1 MAKFEDL
8 RDITAESGIIATLI
22 NNPSFINFCDN
33 LDYSCFSDE
42 TNALLYEIIYRL
54 YKDGITKI
62 DAFNIYSTY
71 SSNEK
76 LCNKK
81 AVSLDVEFINEII
94 ENSKFIAR
102 STSEEY
108 NRLARSVIGFAYRRK
123 LYMDLQRAQADILT
137 TNDITALQR
146 SVAGRVES
154 TTERYIVN
162 HEIGAMGRRIE
173 ELYGQTLSRQGP
185 DGVIGFTTSFMSL
198 NEYFTYEAG
207 ECIIYAGY
215 LKTGK
220 SFLLLG
226 EALNILLKQ
235 KSRGILIIDTE
246 MSDRLFSERLICV
259 LSGVAMRVVKNGR
272 GTEEEKDRIKKAICL
287 IKKLPLYHYYTPI
300 LNLDEV
306 YGLVKNMKNKG
317 MIDTVFWDYI
327 KSGEADSASSVYL
340 SLGLQTN
347 FIKNVIAGD
356 LGLCVIGGAQ
366 LNRAGQIGDSLRIS
380 QYASTIV
387 KIQKKTFDEIY
398 QNPDCGSHKLIVI
411 ANRLGLQM
419 DESEEW
425 IDVDFNQTSCRFFEC
440 KQHTKDSIL

>member
-8 RDITAESGIIATLI
+8 RDITAEAGIVATLI

-33 LDYSCFSDE
+33 LDSSCFSDK
-42 TNALLYEIIYRL
+42 TNALLYEVISRL

-71 SSNEK
+71 ASDEK

-81 AVSLDVEFINEII
+81 SISLDVEFINEII
-94 ENSKFIAR
+94 ENSKFISR

-108 NRLARSVIGFAYRRK
+108 NRLVRSVVGFAYRRK
-123 LYMDLQRAQADILT
+123 LYMDLEHAQTDVLT

-146 SVAGRVES
+146 SVAGRVEA
-154 TTERYIVN
+154 TTEKYIVGQ
-162 HEIGAMGRRIE
+162 EIGSMGRKID
-173 ELYGQTLSRQGP
+173 ELYSQTLSRQGP
-185 DGVIGFTTSFMSL
+185 EGVIGFQTSFPSL
-198 NEYFTYEAG
+198 NEYFTYEVG

-215 LKTGK
+215 LKSGK

-226 EALNILLKQ
+226 EALGILLRQ
-235 KSRGILIIDTE
+235 KSKGILVIDTE

-259 LSGVAMRVVKNGR
+259 LSGVAMRTIKSGR
-272 GTEEEKDRIKKAICL
+272 GTDEEKDRIKRAIEI
-287 IKKLPLYHYYTPI
+287 IKKMPLYHYYTPI
-300 LNLDEV
+300 LNLDEI
-306 YGLVKNMKNKG
+306 YGLVKNMKTKG
-317 MIDTVFWDYI
+317 MIDTVCWDYI
-327 KSGEADSASSVYL
+327 KSSEADSASSVYL

-356 LGLCVIGGAQ
+356 LNLCVIGGAQ
-366 LNRAGQIGDSLRIS
+366 LNRSLQIGDSLRIS

-387 KIQKKTFDEIY
+387 KLQQKTFDEIY
-398 QNPDCGSHKLIVI
+398 EYPDCGTHKLIVI

-425 IDVDFNQTSCRFFEC
+425 IDVDFNRTSCRFFEC
-440 KQHTKDSIL
+440 KQHSKSSVL